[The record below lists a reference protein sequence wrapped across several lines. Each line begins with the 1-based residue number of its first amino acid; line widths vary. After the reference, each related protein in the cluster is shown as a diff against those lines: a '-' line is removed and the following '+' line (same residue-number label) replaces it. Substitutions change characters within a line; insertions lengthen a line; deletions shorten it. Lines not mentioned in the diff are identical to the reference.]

1 MIVENGMVFIPD
13 VQMKWYLRKYVSK
26 LKSMDDSCDHSIFDK
41 LFYLSDREAIISKRS
56 IAEYERIV
64 QKLGEVVQGER
75 CKSYLNTALFYD
87 LQILKYRSNR

>member
-1 MIVENGMVFIPD
+1 MCIGI
-13 VQMKWYLRKYVSK
+13 KK
-26 LKSMDDSCDHSIFDK
+26 LESMDYFGQIVIF
-41 LFYLSDREAIISKRS
+41 KRS
-56 IAEYERIV
+56 NAEYERIV